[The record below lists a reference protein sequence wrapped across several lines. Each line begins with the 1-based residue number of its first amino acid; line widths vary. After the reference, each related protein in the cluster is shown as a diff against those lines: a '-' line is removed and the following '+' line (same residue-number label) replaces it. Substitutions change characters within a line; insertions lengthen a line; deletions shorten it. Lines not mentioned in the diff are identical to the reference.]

1 MYNQI
6 LLYIDKY
13 LFPYLFGYIG
23 HSTEQC
29 LSAMLEEWK
38 KALDK
43 HNIAGGILTDLSKA
57 FDCLNHN
64 LLIAKLEAYGF
75 GNSALRFVYN
85 YLREENKELK

>member
-1 MYNQI
+1 MCNQI

-13 LFPYLFGYIG
+13 LSPYLFRYRVG
-23 HSTEQC
+23 HSMEQC
-29 LSAMLEEWK
+29 LSVMLEEWK

-43 HNIAGGILTDLSKA
+43 QNIAGGILTDLSNA

-85 YLREENKELK
+85 YLKERKTKN